1 MMGFEWTLSVPTL
14 ATEGDWMG
22 VERDHAVDTRIDKG
36 THKNDYLDTKKIM

>member
-1 MMGFEWTLSVPTL
+1 TL